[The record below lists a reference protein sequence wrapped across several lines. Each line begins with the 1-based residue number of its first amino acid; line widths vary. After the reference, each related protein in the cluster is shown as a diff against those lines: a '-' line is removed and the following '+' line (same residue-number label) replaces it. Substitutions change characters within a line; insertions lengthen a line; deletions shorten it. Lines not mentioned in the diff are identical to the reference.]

1 MRTRL
6 RQLVVSAVALFT
18 ASAVLPSATAA
29 TDGERAGGQRTSH
42 GGLSAVI
49 RYTEYGV
56 PHIVAKDYA
65 NLGFGTGWAQAAD
78 QVCVLADGFVT
89 VRGERSRHFGPDAA
103 PDFSL
108 SSASRNLTSDLYFQG
123 VRDAGTVRRLLEQP
137 EPLGPSREVK
147 DLMRGWAAGYNTWL
161 RKNRISDPA
170 CKGAAWVRPV
180 STLDVF
186 SRAYAL
192 AVLGGEGRLVDTIA
206 TAQPPA

>member
-29 TDGERAGGQRTSH
+29 DERAGGHHPSH

-78 QVCVLADGFVT
+78 QVCA
-89 VRGERSRHFGPDAA
+89 R
-103 PDFSL
+103 
-108 SSASRNLTSDLYFQG
+108 
-123 VRDAGTVRRLLEQP
+123 RRLRDREGGALPPLRARRRPRLLTLLRLQ
-137 EPLGPSREVK
+137 EPH
-147 DLMRGWAAGYNTWL
+147 
-161 RKNRISDPA
+161 
-170 CKGAAWVRPV
+170 
-180 STLDVF
+180 
-186 SRAYAL
+186 
-192 AVLGGEGRLVDTIA
+192 
-206 TAQPPA
+206 Q